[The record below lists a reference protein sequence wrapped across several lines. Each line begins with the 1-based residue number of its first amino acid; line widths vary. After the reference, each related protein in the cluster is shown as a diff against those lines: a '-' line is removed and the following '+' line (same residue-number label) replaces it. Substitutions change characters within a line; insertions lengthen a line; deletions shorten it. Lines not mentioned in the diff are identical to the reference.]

1 MICLISKLPPTDGYV
16 NTIMQITVQDRQT
29 YKITQREFTDEG
41 FLRVPGKV
49 ARTGIQ
55 QYLACELGLDGD
67 PNRIINVYRPPE
79 EVFAPDSLAS
89 YDSSD
94 ITLQHPD
101 TLVDSSNYSRTVK
114 GVVRGAGKPTDD
126 EWVLCDLIVKSKDAV
141 DAVLAG
147 MCELSA
153 GYTATYDD
161 TPGVAPDGTPYQ
173 FKQTNIRI
181 NHVAIVDRARAGSNA
196 RIFDASQPSGGIMPV
211 NITLDSGRAIDVA
224 DAANAQLVADAYDR
238 LLKRVNDAETTAK
251 ASLDASQAKIDDLTG
266 KLEKATLAAS
276 DEAIKQRVEEI
287 AQVQTKARKVA
298 GDQFSCDSVNATD
311 IMRAALSTRY
321 PSRSFAD
328 KSADYVQAAFDMAS
342 EEDEE
347 DKKDKP
353 AKDAQ
358 YAQLAQDAAKAPVAP
373 TAAYDAFK
381 RKIAQAHLGGK

>member
-67 PNRIINVYRPPE
+67 PNRIINVYRPEE
-79 EVFAPDSLAS
+79 EVFNTDSLAS
-89 YDSSD
+89 FDGVD

-101 TLVDSSNYSRTVK
+101 TLVDSNNYSRVSK
-114 GVVRGAGKPTDD
+114 GVVRGSGTRTDD
-126 EWVLCDLIVKSKDAV
+126 NFVQCNLLIKAKDTV
-141 DAVLAG
+141 DAVLSG
-147 MCELSA
+147 TCELSA

-161 TPGVAPDGTPYQ
+161 TPGTAPDGTPYQ

-181 NHVAIVDRARAGSNA
+181 NHVAVVDRARAGSSA
-196 RIFDASQPSGGIMPV
+196 RIFDATQPSGGIMPV

-238 LLKRVNDAETTAK
+238 LLKRVNDAETA
-251 ASLDASQAKIDDLTG
+251 AEVSQAKIDDLSG
-266 KLEKATLAAS
+266 KLEKANIAAS
-276 DEAIKQRVEEI
+276 DEAIKARVEEV

-298 GDQFSCDSVNATD
+298 GDSFACDSVNATE
-311 IMRAALSTRY
+311 IMRAALTVRF
-321 PSRSFAD
+321 PARSFAD
-328 KSADYVQAAFDMAS
+328 KSADYISAAFDMAS
-342 EEDEE
+342 EEDEDE
-347 DKKDKP
+347 DKK
-353 AKDAQ
+353 KDSKDSQ
-358 YAQLAQDAAKAPVAP
+358 YAQLALDAAKGTQPQQS
-373 TAAYDAFK
+373 AYDKFK
-381 RKIAQAHLGGK
+381 QQVSNAHRGGK

>member
-67 PNRIINVYRPPE
+67 PNRIINVYRPE
-79 EVFAPDSLAS
+79 DEVFNADSLAS
-89 YDSSD
+89 FDGVD

-101 TLVDSSNYSRTVK
+101 TLVDSNNYSRVSK
-114 GVVRGAGKPTDD
+114 GVVRGAGTRTDD
-126 EWVLCDLIVKSKDAV
+126 NFVQCNLLIKAKDTV
-141 DAVLAG
+141 DAVLSG
-147 MCELSA
+147 TCELSA

-161 TPGVAPDGTPYQ
+161 TPGTAPDGTPYQ

-181 NHVAIVDRARAGSNA
+181 NHVAVVDRARAGSSA
-196 RIFDASQPSGGIMPV
+196 RIFDTKPHGDKAMHQ
-211 NITLDSGRAIDVA
+211 ITTDTGRVLEVA
-224 DAANAQLVADAYDR
+224 DAAVADAFDR
-238 LLKRVNDAETTAK
+238 LQKRVNDAEATAK
-251 ASLDASQAKIDDLTG
+251 SVQASLDASQAKVDDLTA
-266 KLEKATLAAS
+266 KLETAVKASS

-311 IMRAALSTRY
+311 IMRAALTTRY

>member
-67 PNRIINVYRPPE
+67 PNRIINVYRPEE
-79 EVFAPDSLAS
+79 EVFNADSLAS
-89 YDSSD
+89 FDGVD

-101 TLVDSSNYSRTVK
+101 TLVDSNNYSRVSK
-114 GVVRGAGKPTDD
+114 GVVRGSGTRTDD
-126 EWVLCDLIVKSKDAV
+126 NFVQCNLLIKAKDTV
-141 DAVLAG
+141 DAVLSG
-147 MCELSA
+147 TCELSA

-161 TPGVAPDGTPYQ
+161 TPGTAPDGTPYQ

-181 NHVAIVDRARAGSNA
+181 NHVAVVDRARAGSNA

-276 DEAIKQRVEEI
+276 DEAIKARVEEI

-298 GDQFSCDSVNATD
+298 GDSFTCDSVNSVE
-311 IMRAALSTRY
+311 IMRAALTSRY

-328 KSADYVQAAFDMAS
+328 KAEAYIQAAFDMAS
-342 EEDEE
+342 EEDEDE
-347 DKKDKP
+347 KP
-353 AKDAQ
+353 SKDAQ
-358 YAQLAQDAAKAPVAP
+358 YQQLALDAAKGTQPQQS
-373 TAAYDAFK
+373 AYDKFK
-381 RKIAQAHLGGK
+381 QQVSNAHRGGN